1 MKPPASNQPDRL
13 IRWMASLGDPAR
25 LRILRL
31 LDRHELGVAELS
43 DILQLP
49 QSTISRHLKMLA
61 DDEWIDSRRV
71 GTSHLSS
78 LRKELDPAQARLWQL
93 SHERVAEW
101 ASSRQDE
108 ARLQRRLRDRQD
120 DARRFFTGAAGEW
133 DAIRAQLYGSDF
145 TWHAIAALLPD
156 DAVVAD
162 LGCGTGQLI
171 EAIAP
176 AVGRAIGVD
185 NTPAMLEAAAA
196 RLRGVENIELLQG
209 ELESL
214 PIDDSAVDAAVMVLA
229 LSYVAEPVACAKEVA
244 RILKPGGRGVIID
257 LAAHD
262 REDFRAQMGQ
272 SRLGFEGEELVGMLG
287 QVGLHDVRVRML
299 PPAANVRGPNLF
311 VATAMK
317 PGARRP

>member
-49 QSTISRHLKMLA
+49 QSTISRHLKMLS
-61 DDEWIDSRRV
+61 DDEWIDARRA

-78 LRKELDPAQARLWQL
+78 LRSGLDTAQARLWHL
-93 SHERVAEW
+93 SRERVAEW
-101 ASSRQDE
+101 PIARQDE

-133 DAIRAQLYGSDF
+133 DTTRAQLYGNDF
-145 TWHAIAALLPD
+145 TWHAVAALLPP

-162 LGCGTGQLI
+162 LGCGTGQLLG
-171 EAIAP
+171 AIAP
-176 AVGRAIGVD
+176 SVGRAIGVD

-196 RLRGVENIELLQG
+196 RLADFSNVELLQG

-214 PIDDSAVDAAVMVLA
+214 PIDDRSLDAAVSVLA
-229 LSYVAEPVACAKEVA
+229 LSYVAEPAACVAEIA
-244 RILKPGGRGVIID
+244 RALKAGGRVVIVD
-257 LAAHD
+257 VAAHD
-262 REDFRAQMGQ
+262 REDFRAQVGQ
-272 SRLGFEGEELVGMLG
+272 NRLGFENDELAKLLSDAGFG
-287 QVGLHDVRVRML
+287 GVRVREL
-299 PPAANVRGPNLF
+299 PSAANVRGPALLL
-311 VATAMK
+311 AGGIRA
-317 PGARRP
+317 

>member
-61 DDEWIDSRRV
+61 DDGWIDARRS

-78 LRKELDPAQARLWQL
+78 LRHGLDAAQSRLWHL
-93 SHERVAEW
+93 SRERVAEW
-101 ASSRQDE
+101 PIARQDE
-108 ARLQRRLRDRQD
+108 ARLQRRLRDRQE

-133 DAIRAQLYGSDF
+133 DTTRAQLYGADF
-145 TWHAIAALLPD
+145 TWQAVAALLPS

-162 LGCGTGQLI
+162 LGCGTGQLLG
-171 EAIAP
+171 AIAP

-185 NTPAMLEAAAA
+185 NTPAMLEAAAT
-196 RLRGVENIELLQG
+196 RLKEFPNVELLQG

-214 PIDDSAVDAAVMVLA
+214 PIDGGSLDAAVCVLA
-229 LSYVAEPVACAKEVA
+229 LSYVAEPAACMVEIA
-244 RILKPGGRGVIID
+244 RALKPSGRLVIVD
-257 LAAHD
+257 VAAHD
-262 REDFRAQMGQ
+262 REDFRAQVGQ
-272 SRLGFEGEELVGMLG
+272 SRLGFGVDEITKSLG
-287 QVGLHDVRVRML
+287 DAGFIHVRVRDL
-299 PPAANVRGPNLF
+299 PPAANVRGPSLLL
-311 VATAMK
+311 VSAAK
-317 PGARRP
+317 R